1 MLAAPCSE
9 AALHLSTPLW
19 PTAVDLSDRKS
30 VCAVL
35 VSDTHGH
42 LDPRIVRLIEDS
54 DLAVHAGDVGS
65 EDVLIALQRAP
76 VSVVVGGNNDVP
88 SQWTGPMLPPE
99 ASIALPGGTLVVE
112 HGHRR
117 TPARDRH
124 AILRRRH
131 QTARAVLYGHSHQL
145 TVDDDASPTIF
156 NPGASGRVRTFG
168 GPSCILLQVSA
179 AVWTTE
185 IRRFPIEN
193 LAP

>member
-1 MLAAPCSE
+1 M
-9 AALHLSTPLW
+9 STPLW
-19 PTAVDLSDRKS
+19 PTAVDLSQRET

-42 LDPRIVRLIEDS
+42 LDPRIVRLIETC

-65 EDVLIALQRAP
+65 EVVLQRLRLAP
-76 VSVVVGGNNDVP
+76 VSIAVGGNNDVP
-88 SQWTGPMLPPE
+88 SQWTGPTLPPE

-131 QTARAVLYGHSHQL
+131 QQARAVLFGHSHQL
-145 TVDDDASPTIF
+145 TVDDEQNPHIF
-156 NPGASGRVRTFG
+156 NPGASGRVRTYG
-168 GPSCILLQVSA
+168 GPSCIVLQA
-179 AVWTTE
+179 TATAWTTE
-185 IRRFPIEN
+185 VRRFPLESP
-193 LAP
+193 AR